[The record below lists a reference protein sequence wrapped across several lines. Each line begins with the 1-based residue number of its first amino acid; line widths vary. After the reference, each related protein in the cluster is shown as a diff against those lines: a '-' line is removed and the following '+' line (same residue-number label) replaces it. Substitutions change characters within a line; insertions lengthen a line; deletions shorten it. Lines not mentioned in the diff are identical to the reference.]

1 MINIDFLTENKELPY
16 TKAELAEVKK
26 TIEAIF
32 VKHLTAWKT
41 AALASRQSMSPAEYE
56 SANLLALETARQAI
70 SDELYTTFA
79 KPILDKVFKQIYA
92 KTGTYYR
99 DGKKVKNKKK

>member
-1 MINIDFLTENKELPY
+1 MINIDFLTNKKGLPY
-16 TKAELAEVKK
+16 TKTELAEAKK

-32 VKHLTAWKT
+32 TKHLTTWKT
-41 AALASRQSMSPAEYE
+41 TALASRQSMSPAEYE
-56 SANLLALETARQAI
+56 SATLLALETARQAI
-70 SDELYTTFA
+70 SNEIYATFA
-79 KPILDKVFKQIYA
+79 KPLLDKVFKQFYA